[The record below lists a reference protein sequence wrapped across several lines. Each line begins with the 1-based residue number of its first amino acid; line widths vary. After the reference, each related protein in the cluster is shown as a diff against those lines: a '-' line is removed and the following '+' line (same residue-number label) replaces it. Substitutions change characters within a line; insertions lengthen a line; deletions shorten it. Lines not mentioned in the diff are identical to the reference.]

1 MRPVEEPRAI
11 ERARRDIEAG
21 ELWRARDR
29 LHSYVAQD
37 PWHQGALDLLGEVFW
52 RMGDAPLAG
61 RSWYLTERDDGPARE
76 ARVAFERRFPLA
88 GRRAMLRA
96 REPYDRYPSAV
107 QARLAS
113 LGRPPPPEEE
123 EGASSLGA
131 TLAVLAALLL
141 TVGVWLLGAVTAIV
155 LALRALT

>member
-1 MRPVEEPRAI
+1 MRPAEEPRAI

-37 PWHQGALDLLGEVFW
+37 PWHQGALELLGEVYW

-61 RSWYLTERDDGPARE
+61 RSWYLTERDDRPARQ
-76 ARVAFERRFPLA
+76 AREAFERRFPLPER
-88 GRRAMLRA
+88 GVMLRA
-96 REPYDRYPSAV
+96 REPYERYPNAV
-107 QARLAS
+107 LTRLAP
-113 LGRPPPPEEE
+113 LRRPVPPRE
-123 EGASSLGA
+123 EGESSLG
-131 TLAVLAALLL
+131 TSLVLIAVLLL
-141 TVGVWLLGAVTAIV
+141 TVGVWLFGAVAAIV